1 MPELVSGAQQFSG
14 GSGLHWGNVNTSTVY
29 SYLVQRNSIS
39 PELFYFSKPGLYQIF
54 PQLLNSSI
62 NVVCYLFFWHV
73 FISWKTST
81 LCLKL
86 GMSCWIP
93 FRILLN
99 LEVNQITLFYYKH
112 IRLGFHMRCCMGEWA
127 QSTPAGATALF
138 MQGDGMKG
146 FWKMLLMASGL
157 ICTTIEPPN
166 CFKFLPTSLVFSSD
180 KLWAQV
186 MTQLIR
192 RLCWL
197 ETHEVEVFL
206 DSLYM
211 FLAFTM
217 RP

>member
-1 MPELVSGAQQFSG
+1 MASSWASAPYLCNTPLMQEIVTDLSVGERTGSWHADRCVLVLCYGSACSRKGEAPLKGHWTPELGSGAWQLFG
-14 GSGLHWGNVNTSTVY
+14 GASLHLGSVNTSTIY

-81 LCLKL
+81 LCLTL

-99 LEVNQITLFYYKH
+99 LEVNQITFFYYKH

-138 MQGDGMKG
+138 M
-146 FWKMLLMASGL
+146 
-157 ICTTIEPPN
+157 
-166 CFKFLPTSLVFSSD
+166 
-180 KLWAQV
+180 
-186 MTQLIR
+186 
-192 RLCWL
+192 
-197 ETHEVEVFL
+197 
-206 DSLYM
+206 
-211 FLAFTM
+211 
-217 RP
+217 